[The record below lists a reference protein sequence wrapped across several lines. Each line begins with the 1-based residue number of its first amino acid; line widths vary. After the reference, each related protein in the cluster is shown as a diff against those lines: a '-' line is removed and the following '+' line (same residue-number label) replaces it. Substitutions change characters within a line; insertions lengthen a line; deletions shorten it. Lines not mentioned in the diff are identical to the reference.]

1 MTVSTVV
8 GQALRQIRKP
18 LRILYTIIFSCTRAF
33 STAFIRVV
41 FKQFMASVA
50 PLRQMSGS
58 PPPVHT
64 AATMFQKLCYDN
76 KDALSAGIIVA
87 GWDKEVGPSVYNI
100 PLGGGLF
107 RQPWAI
113 GGSGSTYVYGYCDAT
128 YQEGWD
134 RDQTVEFV
142 KNSAF
147 TYMRLMVVR
156 SYFHSPRAGHVSRWI
171 VWWCHPYVRH
181 HREQCRAAVR
191 SWGPAAQV
199 LAGQGGTRHRC
210 TAECGACGR
219 CGDGGRRIEWVC
231 VLYDWTL
238 PEASGT
244 VFIGIMRDTGPECGM
259 VYLGG
264 AANTTVCDAWA
275 WPS

>member
-1 MTVSTVV
+1 MRF
-8 GQALRQIRKP
+8 L
-18 LRILYTIIFSCTRAF
+18 LC
-33 STAFIRVV
+33 FIRVV

-76 KDALSAGIIVA
+76 KDGLSAGIIVA
-87 GWDKEVGPSVYNI
+87 GWDKEAGPSVYNI

-142 KNSAF
+142 KNSTSSPF
-147 TYMRLMVVR
+147 GFPRLSSVLT
-156 SYFHSPRAGHVSRWI
+156 SSPTIQHSLSP
-171 VWWCHPYVRH
+171 C
-181 HREQCRAAVR
+181 REMARLAV
-191 SWGPAAQV
+191 
-199 LAGQGGTRHRC
+199 
-210 TAECGACGR
+210 
-219 CGDGGRRIEWVC
+219 
-231 VLYDWTL
+231 
-238 PEASGT
+238 
-244 VFIGIMRDTGPECGM
+244 
-259 VYLGG
+259 
-264 AANTTVCDAWA
+264 
-275 WPS
+275 